1 MNPYEDIM
9 HLPHPIS
16 QKHPQMSMHARAAQ
30 FGSFAALHGH
40 EEAIAETGRLT
51 DQKIELDGDER
62 EKLDQKLLQLCEL
75 LEEEENAD
83 IRLTHFIPDE
93 KKTGG
98 RYQTERVTVRKVDFD
113 TKSFLLTE
121 NRSILV
127 CNIYDFIILKEESD
141 QER

>member
-1 MNPYEDIM
+1 MNPYEDII

-16 QKHPQMSMHARAAQ
+16 KKHPQMSMHARAAQ

-51 DQKIELDGDER
+51 DQRIELDGDER
-62 EKLDQKLLQLCEL
+62 EKLDLKLLQLCKL
-75 LEEEENAD
+75 LEEEKNVN
-83 IRLTHFIPDE
+83 IHLTHFIPDE

-98 RYQTERVTVRKVDFD
+98 RYQTEVVTVRKVDFD

-127 CNIYDFIILKEESD
+127 CNIFDFTILEKESD
-141 QER
+141 RED

>member
-62 EKLDQKLLQLCEL
+62 EKLDQKLLQLCEM

-98 RYQTERVTVRKVDFD
+98 RYQTECVTVRKVDFD

>member
-98 RYQTERVTVRKVDFD
+98 RYQTECVTVRKVDFD

>member
-40 EEAIAETGRLT
+40 EEAVAETGRLT

-98 RYQTERVTVRKVDFD
+98 RYQTECVTVRKVDFD

>member
-98 RYQTERVTVRKVDFD
+98 RYHTERVTVRKVDFD
-113 TKSFLLTE
+113 AKSFLLTE

-127 CNIYDFIILKEESD
+127 CNIYDFIILEKESD
-141 QER
+141 REA

>member
-62 EKLDQKLLQLCEL
+62 EKLDQKLLQLC
-75 LEEEENAD
+75 
-83 IRLTHFIPDE
+83 
-93 KKTGG
+93 
-98 RYQTERVTVRKVDFD
+98 
-113 TKSFLLTE
+113 
-121 NRSILV
+121 
-127 CNIYDFIILKEESD
+127 
-141 QER
+141 

>member
-113 TKSFLLTE
+113 TKSFFLTE